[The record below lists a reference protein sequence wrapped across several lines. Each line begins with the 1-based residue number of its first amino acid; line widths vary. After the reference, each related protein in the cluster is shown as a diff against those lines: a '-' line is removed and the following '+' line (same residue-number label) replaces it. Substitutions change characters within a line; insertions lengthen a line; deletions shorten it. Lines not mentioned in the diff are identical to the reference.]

1 MEHNHRK
8 SSFGKAFVMLLIV
21 GLIVLVVMLDAR
33 RRQVENQ
40 LSEMMVRVEQANPQA
55 DRIAAQKV
63 VEKVRQLIRIP
74 NDVEPTVATIVDVD
88 QLKQRNAF
96 YAKAKNGDNLIVTPD
111 RAILFDP
118 VANVILD
125 VVPVS
130 IQAPTAKS
138 AAPSSAGRASAVR

>member
-1 MEHNHRK
+1 
-8 SSFGKAFVMLLIV
+8 
-21 GLIVLVVMLDAR
+21 MLDAR